1 MAKAQSFANDVCDV
15 EINNGSSG
23 TMTIGSTTYTLP
35 LKVRF
40 QTTLSTATAQGSEF
54 TASGGYSAGG
64 VSLAGLATTAA
75 ASGTK
80 ATTGAVTVSNAPAGT
95 WAGIEITDSTGTP
108 KRMTFGPGTTLGK
121 TVNAG
126 DTVTIPSGGLTTT
139 ET

>member
-1 MAKAQSFANDVCDV
+1 MAKAQSFANDICDV
-15 EINNGSSG
+15 EINNGASG
-23 TMTIGSTTYTLP
+23 TMVIGSTTYTLP
-35 LKVRF
+35 EKVRF
-40 QTTLSTATAQGSEF
+40 QTTLSTPTAQGSEF

-75 ASGTK
+75 AASAK
-80 ATTGAVTVSNAPAGT
+80 ASTGAVTVSNAPAGT

-108 KRMTFGPGTTLGK
+108 KRMTFGPATTLGK

-126 DTVTIPSGGLTTT
+126 DTVTIPSGGLTTA